1 MFKTKLILTVGALF
15 LLAGCAGNKDYA
27 LVQTKSA
34 DTQTARV
41 TDRSIEYR
49 ILPQDRL
56 EIALYKDPAQASEG
70 ASGNNELGQSMNPKG
85 MLVNAA
91 GYVSLPLIGK
101 TKVSGLSQ
109 SQAADR
115 ITARYRKY
123 LNTPTVYVEVLNK
136 RIFVLGEVKKPG
148 VVDIDKEKMTLFE
161 AIAHA
166 GDLTDSAVRN
176 EIMILSNSPTR
187 GMQMRKVDLTN
198 FDTMNYASLMLRP
211 NDIVYVK
218 PNDWKAFK
226 VASDDYTSPFVTI
239 TKIAAPFVTLKYL
252 TD

>member
-1 MFKTKLILTVGALF
+1 MFKAKVMLTVGTM
-15 LLAGCAGNKDYA
+15 LLLTGCAGNKDYA

-34 DTQTARV
+34 DTQTVRV

-56 EIALYKDPAQASEG
+56 GISLYKDPAGTSEEDLG
-70 ASGNNELGQSMNPKG
+70 SDELSQSMNEKG
-85 MLVNAA
+85 ILVNAA
-91 GYVSLPLIGK
+91 GYVTLPLIGK
-101 TKVSGLSQ
+101 TKVGGLSQ

-115 ITARYRKY
+115 ITAQYKKY

-136 RIFVLGEVKKPG
+136 RLFVLGEVNKPG
-148 VVDIDKEKMTLFE
+148 VVPIDKEKMTLFE
-161 AIAHA
+161 ALAHA
-166 GDLTDSAVRN
+166 GDVTDSAVRT
-176 EIMILSNSPTR
+176 EIMILSNHPTR

-218 PNDWKAFK
+218 PNDWKAFR

-239 TKIAAPFVTLKYL
+239 AKIAAPFVTLKYL
-252 TD
+252 SD